1 MARGKRP
8 TGGGAVSAVVEDR
21 DVEARDVRAPELEA
35 TARPEELA
43 ALVVELVRLAGGRLA
58 SADFEPVALL
68 LVRAGVLDGD
78 GLTFGSDYD
87 LNIRS
92 RELRRGYVLA
102 VDSGKLLTNSREMW
116 LGHDDVDLRQ
126 TDSEAVVFAREV
138 FGLPREELVRQAR
151 RLLLAE

>member
-1 MARGKRP
+1 MARGQGCKATDP
-8 TGGGAVSAVVEDR
+8 KASARGSNALTVAID
-21 DVEARDVRAPELEA
+21 
-35 TARPEELA
+35 RPEELA
-43 ALVVELVRLAGGRLA
+43 DLVVEFVRLAGGRVA
-58 SADFEPVALL
+58 SSAFEPAALL

-92 RELRRGYVLA
+92 RELRLGYVIA

-116 LGHDDVDLRQ
+116 LGRDCTETANPLEA
-126 TDSEAVVFAREV
+126 DSEAAVFAREV

-151 RLLLAE
+151 RLLLTE

>member
-8 TGGGAVSAVVEDR
+8 TGGGAVSAVVE
-21 DVEARDVRAPELEA
+21 ARDVRAPEFEA

-58 SADFEPVALL
+58 SSDFEPVALL
-68 LVRAGVLDGD
+68 LVRAGILDGD
-78 GLTFGSDYD
+78 GLSFGSDYD

-116 LGHDDVDLRQ
+116 LSSDDVDLRQ

-138 FGLPREELVRQAR
+138 FGLPREELMRQAR
-151 RLLLAE
+151 QLLLAE